1 MELREWDICES
12 LSSIL
17 SVQSP
22 KGWRPPF
29 LSSAAS
35 VHRTKSALLFV
46 PIRKS
51 ALLFV
56 PVTQSALLFDP
67 VSRLSAPPGVAAA
80 GVAGPRAG
88 VTAGEGAG
96 CAAAAA
102 GDEGVLGGISARWQR
117 CAWVATGAPVSRTLR
132 PFDRAECD
140 GSASHD
146 RRSHVEQLSR
156 DLVEPGY
163 VPTAAGKF

>member
-67 VSRLSAPPGVAAA
+67 VSACSSAPLWRILDFHRRSRTPSFARRRNRAAPIRQHDSELS
-80 GVAGPRAG
+80 GPRWAGPGPLSRMSCSAW
-88 VTAGEGAG
+88 
-96 CAAAAA
+96 AAMAYLSPLPPEAA
-102 GDEGVLGGISARWQR
+102 
-117 CAWVATGAPVSRTLR
+117 
-132 PFDRAECD
+132 
-140 GSASHD
+140 
-146 RRSHVEQLSR
+146 RRSLA
-156 DLVEPGY
+156 L
-163 VPTAAGKF
+163 

>member
-56 PVTQSALLFDP
+56 PVTQIALLFDP
-67 VSRLSAPPGVAAA
+67 VSSTDTTGGRGAELLK
-80 GVAGPRAG
+80 
-88 VTAGEGAG
+88 VTYPNGGAG
-96 CAAAAA
+96 
-102 GDEGVLGGISARWQR
+102 
-117 CAWVATGAPVSRTLR
+117 
-132 PFDRAECD
+132 
-140 GSASHD
+140 
-146 RRSHVEQLSR
+146 
-156 DLVEPGY
+156 
-163 VPTAAGKF
+163 K

>member
-1 MELREWDICES
+1 MARKRVSFFMREWDICES

-56 PVTQSALLFDP
+56 PVTQSALLFGP
-67 VSRLSAPPGVAAA
+67 VSPKGRHNRHFQP
-80 GVAGPRAG
+80 
-88 VTAGEGAG
+88 
-96 CAAAAA
+96 
-102 GDEGVLGGISARWQR
+102 
-117 CAWVATGAPVSRTLR
+117 
-132 PFDRAECD
+132 
-140 GSASHD
+140 
-146 RRSHVEQLSR
+146 
-156 DLVEPGY
+156 
-163 VPTAAGKF
+163 AAGKSEMGRNFFPSHGRNSQYGPRGVGLAQPGSYRVPAAELRVRGARVELRRLWPSNPPFAEGAS

>member
-67 VSRLSAPPGVAAA
+67 VSSSDAFELFKMTRENIAL
-80 GVAGPRAG
+80 RAE
-88 VTAGEGAG
+88 V
-96 CAAAAA
+96 
-102 GDEGVLGGISARWQR
+102 
-117 CAWVATGAPVSRTLR
+117 RTLR
-132 PFDRAECD
+132 ECLGLFGRRRSGHRGGGGGYGGYGD
-140 GSASHD
+140 YGRYERSASRSPPRD
-146 RRSHVEQLSR
+146 RYDDPFASQH
-156 DLVEPGY
+156 
-163 VPTAAGKF
+163 F